1 MSRSL
6 TIGII
11 MPLLVFSILTY
22 TFYHYLQFKI
32 LMSENSEWNYKQ
44 KTGTT
49 VFAAYCYAMSLVSY
63 AVIMI
68 KPQDSL
74 SLLHK
79 PLKEEEPWLTLSNQ
93 EGDPLYCERC
103 KIVKPER
110 THHCRECNQ
119 CTAKM
124 DHHCIWINGCVDQS
138 NYKQFFLFVFYVAL
152 YSLHVEFTLLP
163 YLLKLITT
171 KMPNGKLTLGFAF
184 KIYKIYLS
192 SIYHFWRNALLI
204 LQQQKWITLFTGV
217 QGLGLEE
224 VSLHWYIVCF
234 LGFVFG
240 VTVSGF
246 ALAHFC
252 FIIKNKTSIEYAASR
267 PIFVK
272 VNPDPSKKESTV
284 VALTDKK
291 EFKDMYDIGCYRN
304 WCSVMGANPFLWL
317 LPFKESPT
325 TNLFPHNPD
334 FITRVM
340 KKIEN
345 KTQTNK
351 NV

>member
-1 MSRSL
+1 
-6 TIGII
+6 
-11 MPLLVFSILTY
+11 
-22 TFYHYLQFKI
+22 
-32 LMSENSEWNYKQ
+32 
-44 KTGTT
+44 
-49 VFAAYCYAMSLVSY
+49 MSLVSY
-63 AVIMI
+63 AVIM
-68 KPQDSL
+68 S
-74 SLLHK
+74 
-79 PLKEEEPWLTLSNQ
+79 LKEEEPWLTLSNQ
-93 EGDPLYCERC
+93 EGGPLYCGRC

-124 DHHCIWINGCVDQS
+124 DQGKCYTQADIAPVVIVFGREIFPEEENRSLCFLSNRINGCVDQS

-171 KMPNGKLTLGFAF
+171 KMPDGKLTLGFAF

-204 LQQQKWITLFTGV
+204 LQHQKWIPLFTGV
-217 QGLGLEE
+217 QGLGLEG

-246 ALAHFC
+246 ALTHFC
-252 FIIKNKTSIEYAASR
+252 FIIRNKTSIEYVANR

-284 VALTDKK
+284 VTLTDKK

-304 WCSVMGANPFLWL
+304 WCSVMGTSPFLWL
-317 LPFKESPT
+317 LPFKGSPT
-325 TNLFPHNPD
+325 TILFPHNPD
-334 FITRVM
+334 FIT
-340 KKIEN
+340 
-345 KTQTNK
+345 
-351 NV
+351 